1 MQFDQGHRDG
11 ARSQRGASLVEY
23 VLLVMLIAVIV
34 LTAVK
39 AVGVTTSGKWSSTTS
54 EVQTW

>member
-1 MQFDQGHRDG
+1 MQFGIDRRDE
-11 ARSQRGASLVEY
+11 RGASLVEY

-39 AVGVTTSGKWSSTTS
+39 AVGNTTSTKWSNTNSHV
-54 EVQTW
+54 EQW

>member
-1 MQFDQGHRDG
+1 MQGNGRE
-11 ARSQRGASLVEY
+11 RSERGASLVEY

-39 AVGVTTSGKWSSTTS
+39 AVGSTTSTKWSNTTS
-54 EVQTW
+54 EVGTW